1 MASAWLSL
9 RIQQGGATIWNSFC
23 CETPDETFGD
33 EAGREVKKISDS
45 SSVLEVKT
53 EDGVSC
59 PLNIPLNI
67 LMERGMLDMV
77 VVYLVSDSKEVNST
91 SSAFDRLMSSA
102 KREDLLPDKKYEQ
115 FIIRNIWTSGGSKIA
130 SSSYIRSSAIFV
142 EYIAFSWILWWP
154 LSLKGYIFKCVCH
167 MDLIFWQDLPV
178 NKSIQL
184 TKCWMWTPYK
194 CVF

>member
-115 FIIRNIWTSGGSKIA
+115 FIIRNI
-130 SSSYIRSSAIFV
+130 
-142 EYIAFSWILWWP
+142 
-154 LSLKGYIFKCVCH
+154 
-167 MDLIFWQDLPV
+167 
-178 NKSIQL
+178 
-184 TKCWMWTPYK
+184 
-194 CVF
+194 